1 MIDGIFTTAGVV
13 EEYGTD
19 KCKEYFK
26 NNKKLGGH
34 KDSLHKSL
42 DEIYVTWKIVK
53 VGRSNCYKLGEKR
66 QHRLERKDKRIN
78 NGNREQLPYKEDIRT
93 ALIQY
98 LYKHQNDK
106 RATITTKRLAYELGC
121 FSEIMYE
128 ASKKIGTAE
137 RQDYFEEV
145 CERDRRIKNM
155 GWDVFYECVKEVE
168 RLKNQVET
176 VLDELKENNIIYY
189 ADIYQAVIET
199 DDGQKI
205 YDKVLTID
213 EIIAVKLQQ
222 MELRQKHLV
231 THQDIMFKLKSES
244 VKAYKRDE
252 RSYFLYMGFNI
263 VFQTKMITL
272 IAYDEEIEDYFSRTP
287 LTDAFRFKH
296 INFAVELAEKRQDAF
311 HNKTVVIRNN
321 NQLHKVLGGKKKRD
335 IYKETDTARDKIVG
349 NNGIRELLDNEII
362 QLKMGNCYA
371 EAIDKGLKVL
381 QIEEEQ
387 ETENQL
393 NT

>member
-1 MIDGIFTTAGVV
+1 MVDGIFTTAEVV

-19 KCKEYFK
+19 KCKEYFA

-34 KDSLHKSL
+34 KDSLHKTL
-42 DEIYVTWKIVK
+42 DEFYDTWEIVK
-53 VGRSNCYKLGEKR
+53 VSRSNCYKLGEKR
-66 QHRLERKDKRIN
+66 QHRLERKDNRIN

-98 LYKHQNDK
+98 LYKHQNDN

-128 ASKKIGTAE
+128 ASKKIGTDE

-145 CERDRRIKNM
+145 CERDSRIKNM

-199 DDGQKI
+199 DDGQKN

-213 EIIAVKLQQ
+213 EIIAVKHQQ
-222 MELRQKHLV
+222 MKLRQKHMV

-252 RSYFLYMGFNI
+252 RAYFLYMGFSR
-263 VFQTKMITL
+263 VFQTKVITL
-272 IAYDEEIEDYFSRTP
+272 IAYDKEIEDYFSRTP

-296 INFAVELAEKRQDAF
+296 INFAVKLAEKRQDAF

-321 NQLHKVLGGKKKRD
+321 NQLHKVLGGKKKSD
-335 IYKETDTARDKIVG
+335 IYKETDTACDKIVG

-362 QLKMGNCYA
+362 QLKMSNCYA

-381 QIEEEQ
+381 QIEEEK
-387 ETENQL
+387 ETEKSA
-393 NT
+393 